1 MKKLWQYRYFI
12 ISSIKT
18 DFSTRFARSKL
29 GGLWLLISPLA
40 QVLMYALVLSYALR
54 AKLPGVDSQFAY
66 AIYLISGMMAW
77 ALFSDTVLSCM
88 NCFVKNAN
96 ILKKL
101 AFPRM
106 CLPIIATGSSVF
118 TNVVLVVV
126 SIVIAFFCGANIG
139 FNLIYIPLLA
149 TLLLALGF
157 GAGLLCGV
165 VNVFLRDL
173 GHFIGILLQFGFW
186 FTPIVYMINLIPPQ
200 YQHLMY
206 FNPLACVIEGYHN
219 VILYNKAP
227 DFSLLIYPSILA
239 FLLIVLGLFVYKR
252 AKNDMA
258 DVL

>member
-1 MKKLWQYRYFI
+1 MKELWQYRYFI
-12 ISSIKT
+12 FSSIKT
-18 DFSTRFARSKL
+18 DLSTRFSRSKL

-54 AKLPGVDSQFAY
+54 AKLPGVESQFAY
-66 AIYLISGMMAW
+66 AIYLIAGMMAW
-77 ALFSDTVLSCM
+77 ALFSDTVLNCM

-118 TNVVLVVV
+118 TNVILVAV
-126 SIVIAFFCGANIG
+126 SIIIAFFCGANIG
-139 FNLIYIPLLA
+139 FSLIYIPLLA
-149 TLLLALGF
+149 FILLLLAF
-157 GAGLLCGV
+157 SVGLLCGV
-165 VNVFLRDL
+165 INVFLRDL
-173 GHFIGILLQFGFW
+173 GHLVGIVLQFGFW
-186 FTPIVYMINLIPPQ
+186 FTPIVYLIDMIPPK
-200 YQHLMY
+200 YQHLVY

-219 VILYNKAP
+219 IILYNKPP

-239 FLLIVLGLFVYKR
+239 ILLIGFGGFVYSR
-252 AKNDMA
+252 AKDDMA